1 MAKQS
6 AQSARNPRRTQ
17 AERRATAE
25 RELLSAALKLIA
37 EKGVMRTTLAEIGEA
52 AGYSRALPAV
62 YFRDKNGLVQALWQH
77 VSLLFRKRFAQA
89 ERRQKGLDSILGF
102 VEVYLTR
109 PSDDP
114 YIFRA
119 SQVLLTEA
127 FTAAPE
133 IRESVAQYNRDAEDF
148 LRTQIRLGINNG
160 EIRED
165 VDAPAQAIMIITAL
179 RGALSHWIIDPKINL
194 PALKKEFMRSVRQS
208 LAS

>member
-1 MAKQS
+1 MTQLVKAPK
-6 AQSARNPRRTQ
+6 RTQ

-25 RELLSAALKLIA
+25 RELLSAALRLIA

-52 AGYSRALPAV
+52 AGYSRALPAA
-62 YFRDKNGLVQALWQH
+62 YFRDKNGLIQALWQH
-77 VSLLFRKRFAQA
+77 VSGLFRKRFLQA
-89 ERRQKGLDSILGF
+89 ERRDKGLDSVLGF
-102 VEVYLTR
+102 IEVYLTR

-133 IRESVAQYNRDAEDF
+133 IRESVAQYNRDSEDF
-148 LRTQIRLGINNG
+148 IRTQIRVGIRNG
-160 EIRED
+160 EISED
-165 VDAPAQAIMIITAL
+165 VDASSQAIIIIAAL

-194 PALKKEFMRSVRQS
+194 AALKKEFKRSVTQS
-208 LAS
+208 LTAR